1 MPTTLNI
8 APRSVR
14 IDKVIMEAI
23 SQFTTLIPTARGT
36 FAEQLQ
42 SLKVELR
49 RWLTDHALTQG
60 NLVMS
65 RVYLTDAANQWETVK
80 THSLYT
86 CYLAVAACSYVEQP
100 LLAGCKVALQIWCVN
115 QPATTKT
122 QLTDG
127 VLVECGGTKLIFHTV
142 RFKADEVRGLDARE
156 QTHLAFA
163 RHIRLLA
170 EHRMNLKDNCHRT
183 WIYVRDIDRNYAG
196 VVTGRNEVFD
206 DYGLTVHTHFIAST
220 GIGGYTDNAEVIVAM
235 DFLSIDTA
243 DDAHVSYLSAPDYL
257 NPTAEYGV
265 AFERGTALT
274 LWGER
279 YRFISGTASIDCH
292 GECLHRGDVKAQTE
306 RLFLNISQLLAAD
319 AATLADVRYF
329 IVYLRDV
336 ADAAWVDSYMQE
348 HFPTTPYLITEA
360 RVCRPEWLIE
370 VECIAA
376 SC

>member
-1 MPTTLNI
+1 MN
-8 APRSVR
+8 
-14 IDKVIMEAI
+14 AI
-23 SQFTTLIPTARGT
+23 SQFATITPTERGT
-36 FAEQLQ
+36 MAEQLQ

-49 RWLTDHALTQG
+49 RWLTEHAMTQG

-65 RVYLTDAANQWETVK
+65 RIYLTDAANQWTAVK
-80 THSLYT
+80 AHSLYT

-100 LLAGCKVALQIWCVN
+100 LLDGCKVALQIWCVN

-122 QLTDG
+122 VLKDG
-127 VLVECGGTKLIFHTV
+127 VLVECGGTKLVFHTV
-142 RFKADEVRGLDARE
+142 RFNADEVRGLDARE

-220 GIGGYTDNAEVIVAM
+220 GIGGYTDNAEAIVAM

-243 DDAHVSYLSAPDYL
+243 DDAHVNYLSAPDYL

-292 GECLHRGDVKAQTE
+292 GQCLHRGDVCAQTE
-306 RLFLNISQLLAAD
+306 RLFLNIAQLLAAD
-319 AATLADVRYF
+319 GATLADMRYF
-329 IVYLRDV
+329 IVYLRDA
-336 ADAAWVDSYMQE
+336 ADAPWVNAYMQE

-370 VECIAA
+370 VEGIAA
-376 SC
+376 SSK